1 MMDLDSPDMM
11 LPRQTIA
18 KGTTPIAAR
27 ESVVRYQ
34 MSMKEDD
41 YTYIEKFKY
50 LQFMLHKKDKSSIN
64 YIKWN

>member
-41 YTYIEKFKY
+41 YTYIEKFKC
-50 LQFMLHKKDKSSIN
+50 LQFPYVLKKN
-64 YIKWN
+64 H

>member
-50 LQFMLHKKDKSSIN
+50 LQFFIYVVKKIGPF
-64 YIKWN
+64 Y

>member
-41 YTYIEKFKY
+41 YTYIEKFKCF
-50 LQFMLHKKDKSSIN
+50 QFLLYVKKYDLLLMTKN
-64 YIKWN
+64 

>member
-11 LPRQTIA
+11 LPRSTIA

-41 YTYIEKFKY
+41 YTYIEKFKC
-50 LQFMLHKKDKSSIN
+50 LQFLLF
-64 YIKWN
+64 